1 MRREHG
7 HWPTS
12 QNDVRRSAM
21 KSSGQLHTG
30 WMKSQPMSHT
40 FSLVLQATALLL
52 SQMAATDS
60 ANYILNQNSTT
71 RFIYEQ
77 ASKVTRPRFKK
88 SSFWGP
94 VNGIYC
100 IGSGTRL
107 HLPQNRKYERVYI
120 NLSSVLSSLHPIFN
134 IKRMRFRPVLIFS
147 FTKWIATSLFRSSKK
162 ASHDPADTLSR
173 WLAASLVK

>member
-1 MRREHG
+1 MRHNTTREQRVDIDCNVSIQSSTALRLNFMHSCHEHAMKLG
-7 HWPTS
+7 IRCDVSMAIDSHHKTTS
-12 QNDVRRSAM
+12 RRCAM
-21 KSSGQLHTG
+21 KSCGQVHTG

-77 ASKVTRPRFKK
+77 ASKVRRPRFKK

-107 HLPQNRKYERVYI
+107 HLSQNRKYERLYI
-120 NLSSVLSSLHPIFN
+120 KLSCVL
-134 IKRMRFRPVLIFS
+134 
-147 FTKWIATSLFRSSKK
+147 
-162 ASHDPADTLSR
+162 
-173 WLAASLVK
+173 